1 MLPPIPEKLWKI
13 DESTVGQHFS
23 LRATDQC
30 YYFWEYTAGK
40 RYDFSP
46 TNQLISNL
54 KIKPTQIAKSPGR
67 NRWKQQAIDHSAAAL
82 RRLLGQAYA
91 EQRATFIP
99 LPGSKAAGDPDHDDR
114 MLKVL
119 QHAFQGWAVD
129 VRPVL
134 ELTQSTAA
142 DHESTARLSYEE
154 LLAITRLNDPSGTA
168 ARPVVVIVDDVL
180 TSGKHFKV
188 GQTLISAQYGNVDIR
203 GLFLARCI
211 RDTAAAAEEFPIVY
225 TD

>member
-1 MLPPIPEKLWKI
+1 MLPPIPEKLWQI
-13 DESTVGQHFS
+13 DESTVSQHFS

-40 RYDFSP
+40 GYDFSP
-46 TNQLISNL
+46 TNSLISNL

-67 NRWKQQAIDHSAAAL
+67 NRWKQQAINHSAAAL
-82 RRLLGQAYA
+82 RRLLGQAYV
-91 EQRATFIP
+91 EQSATFIP
-99 LPGSKAAGDPDHDDR
+99 VPGSKAANDPDHDDR
-114 MLKVL
+114 MQQVL
-119 QHAFQGWAVD
+119 LRAFQGWTAD

-134 ELTQSTAA
+134 ELTQSTSA
-142 DHESTARLSYEE
+142 DHEGPRISYEQ
-154 LLAITRLNDPSGTA
+154 LLAITRLNDPSGKA
-168 ARPVVVIVDDVL
+168 PRSVVVIVDDVL

-188 GQTLISAQYGNVDIR
+188 GQTLISAQYSGVEIR

-211 RDTAAAAEEFPIVY
+211 HDATAAADEFPIVY